1 MFSGP
6 VGLVVEVTNPS
17 IVLAS
22 ESPQRREILGRL
34 GLEFQVKP
42 VEITELTEG
51 DPRTVAKEN
60 ALLKVRAAADLMP
73 DSELVLGVDT
83 LVSVGRRIF
92 GKPSV
97 EADAS
102 STIEALSGIEHTVIS
117 GLSVVDSGK
126 VRTRACTTKVKFR
139 VLDRRTIDWY
149 VGTGEWRDRAGGY
162 AIQERGIVLVESIE
176 GDYMNVVGLPITLLL
191 EMVPD
196 ILWR

>member
-34 GLEFQVKP
+34 GLDFQVKP
-42 VEITELTEG
+42 VEIAELTEG

-60 ALLKVRAAADLMP
+60 ALLKARAAADLMP

-126 VRTRACTTKVKFR
+126 VRARVCTTKVKFR
-139 VLDRRTIDWY
+139 KLDRRLIDWY